1 MTVHDPGRR
10 RSTIL
15 PVAKTLRLVLLSAV
29 IVFVAAQP
37 AAAGPGQRYWFYW
50 AAPLILLS
58 AILLCVALGIG
69 YYVRVVRPKYR
80 GR

>member
-1 MTVHDPGRR
+1 MTVPDSR
-10 RSTIL
+10 RSRRTIL
-15 PVAKTLRLVLLSAV
+15 SVTRTLRLVLLSTV
-29 IVFVAAQP
+29 IVFAAAQP

-50 AAPLILLS
+50 AAPLIFLS
-58 AILLCVALGIG
+58 AILLCVGLGIG